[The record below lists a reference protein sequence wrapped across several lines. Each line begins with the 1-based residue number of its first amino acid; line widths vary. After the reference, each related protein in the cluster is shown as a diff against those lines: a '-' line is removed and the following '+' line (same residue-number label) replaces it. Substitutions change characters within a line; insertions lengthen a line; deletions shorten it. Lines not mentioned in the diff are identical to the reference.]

1 MPVPT
6 KESFAK
12 TLDNLVKKFDADK
25 ETYLSPGYGEA
36 QARSHFITPFF
47 KALGWDV
54 ENEAAVPFHL
64 CDVWEEKGETAG
76 RPDYTFRI
84 NGETKFFVEA
94 KAPSVSLGTAAA
106 VLQTKAYAWNSRDV
120 LFAGL
125 THFEEF
131 RFFDA
136 SLEPDERNPLNGEA
150 FHLQHTEYL
159 GKVDLLWELSR
170 ERVGAGS
177 LDQFLKRDRKS
188 IRYRIPVDKKFLDE
202 LTEWRQELASSIHR
216 ANPELDSRGL
226 NDVVQRL
233 LDRIIFIRIA
243 EDRRV
248 IETRQLQDIVEL
260 WEQRGG
266 KRPIMDDLVGL
277 FQEINN
283 DFNGEIFKPHPC
295 EELKVDS
302 SLLARIIRRLYPPKS
317 PYRFD
322 VIGVELLGSIYE
334 RYLGYTLSITAKQVR
349 LVPKPEVRKAGG
361 VYYTPQYVVDHIV
374 KNTLGEFLKDKTP
387 KEIEQL
393 RILDPACGSGSFL
406 LGAFQ
411 YLIDWHLNYY
421 RQNPKEAVAHP
432 LLPETAKDADG
443 NLRLSFHSK
452 TQIMRHNLYGVD
464 IDPQAVEVTMMSL
477 YLKALEG
484 EGELLGPKHEKLPEL
499 KYNVR
504 VGNSLIGPDIND
516 IHSLT
521 SEERDRIKPFDWR
534 SREEGF
540 GDILASNG
548 FDVIIGNPPWGYDF
562 HDLDLAYLQH
572 SYSPVIVRMTD
583 SFMFFVSKAA
593 DLAAPNGWIGMIV
606 PDVLLYQVDNEKLR
620 DLLLNRFSLS
630 KVVNLG
636 DQVFAHVTRPSCTFT
651 LHQGGNG
658 ETAVRVYDLSGL
670 KPEEKPTAL
679 QETNIARFES
689 QINQSAIKLLPGKI
703 IPVRQVADYSV
714 WFKVKNRPDCK
725 ALVSLVDSDGIQRG
739 VSPDLKDAFIVSESD
754 AKRLKLEKA
763 WLRRVLLGGDIKRF
777 CVNYQNRLVIYLTK
791 NDDPKRFKNI
801 RRFIDSHKNDITC
814 REVKEGKHSLYALH
828 RARDPKI
835 FLKKP
840 KLVGVITED
849 EPIIARDDDQ
859 IFTTDGAYVFGLK
872 EDIEPNYV
880 MAILNSRLMRFL
892 YRLVA
897 TEENRTLAQ
906 VKPAVLG
913 TLPIRVLDDSVA
925 RDRKIHEEIVNS
937 VEDLTALCHQNS
949 HNSSAANQKA
959 VNKAL
964 ANLDERVF
972 ELYEIS
978 REDRRMID
986 EVVPTV

>member
-1 MPVPT
+1 MLVAT
-6 KESFAK
+6 KESFARA
-12 TLDNLVKKFDADK
+12 LENLVRKFDADR

-36 QARSHFITPFF
+36 QARSHFITPLF

-125 THFEEF
+125 THFEEI

-159 GKVDLLWELSR
+159 GKIDLLWELSR

-216 ANPELDSRGL
+216 GNPEIDTKAL

-248 IETRQLQDIVEL
+248 IEPRQLQDIVEL
-260 WEQRGG
+260 WEERGG
-266 KRPIMDDLVGL
+266 KRPIMEDLVGL

-295 EELKVDS
+295 EQLKVES
-302 SLLARIIRRLYPPKS
+302 GLLARIVRRLYPPKS

-334 RYLGYTLSITAKQVR
+334 RYLGYTLNVTAKQVR

-361 VYYTPQYVVDHIV
+361 VYYTPQYVVDYIV
-374 KNTLGEFLKDKTP
+374 RNTLGEFLKNKTP
-387 KEIEQL
+387 KEVEQL
-393 RILDPACGSGSFL
+393 RVLDPACGSGSFL

-411 YLIDWHLNYY
+411 FLIEWHLNYY
-421 RQNPKEAVAHP
+421 REHPKEAVVHP
-432 LLPETAKDADG
+432 FFPQTAKDADG

-499 KYNVR
+499 KYNIR
-504 VGNSLIGPDIND
+504 VGNSLIGPDVED
-516 IHSLT
+516 EEPLT
-521 SEERDRIKPFDWR
+521 SEERDRVKPFDWR
-534 SREEGF
+534 SREEGV
-540 GDILASNG
+540 GDILARNG

-562 HDLDLAYLQH
+562 QDLDLAYLQKT
-572 SYSPVIVRMTD
+572 YSPVIVRMTD
-583 SFMFFVSKAA
+583 SFMFFVSKATE
-593 DLAAPNGWIGMIV
+593 LAAPNGWIGMIV

-630 KVVNLG
+630 KVANLG
-636 DQVFAHVTRPSCTFT
+636 DQVFAHVTRPSCIFT
-651 LHQGGNG
+651 VYQGGRG
-658 ETAVRVYDLSGL
+658 EAPVRVYDLSGL
-670 KPEEKPTAL
+670 KPEEKTTSL
-679 QETNIARFES
+679 QETNITRFES
-689 QINQSAIKLLPGKI
+689 QINQGAIKLLPGKI

-714 WFKVKNRPDCK
+714 WFKVKNRLDCK
-725 ALVSLVDSDGIQRG
+725 ELVGLVDTDGIQRG
-739 VSPDLKDAFIVSESD
+739 VSPDLKDAFIVSAAD
-754 AKRLKLEKA
+754 AKRMKLEKA
-763 WLRRVLLGGDIKRF
+763 WLRRVLLGGDIKSF
-777 CVNYQNRLVIYLTK
+777 CVNYQNRLVIYVTR

-801 RRFIDSHKNDITC
+801 RRFIESHKNDITC
-814 REVKEGKHSLYALH
+814 REVKEGKHSLYVLH

-840 KLVGVITED
+840 KLIGVITED
-849 EPIIARDDDQ
+849 EPIIARDDEQ

-872 EDIEPNYV
+872 DDIEPNYV
-880 MAILNSRLMRFL
+880 LAILNSRLMKFL

-897 TEENRTLAQ
+897 TEENRVLAQ

-913 TLPIRVLDDSVA
+913 TLPIRVLDGAVA
-925 RDRKIHEEIVNS
+925 RDRRAHDEIIRL
-937 VEDLTALCHQNS
+937 VETLTALCRKNYDNPDPIHQR
-949 HNSSAANQKA
+949 A
-959 VNKAL
+959 VNEAL
-964 ANLDERVF
+964 AALDDLIF
-972 ELYEIS
+972 DIYEIS
-978 REDRRMID
+978 GKDRQIID
-986 EVVPTV
+986 EAVPAV